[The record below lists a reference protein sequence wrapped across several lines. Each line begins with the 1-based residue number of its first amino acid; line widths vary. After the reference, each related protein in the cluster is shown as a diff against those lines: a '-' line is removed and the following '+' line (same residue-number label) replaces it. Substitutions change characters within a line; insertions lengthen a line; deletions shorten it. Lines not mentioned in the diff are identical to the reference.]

1 MIMLRF
7 GRDICNYFPSAEK
20 REWLVTNGIGGFA
33 SGTVAGLLTRC
44 YHGLLIASLA
54 PPTKRT
60 LLVAKIDESVQYNQ
74 KLYHI
79 ATNRWL
85 GGAIEPQGYIN
96 IESFHLEGTI
106 PVWTFACGD
115 ALLEKR
121 LWMEQG
127 ENTTYTRYTY
137 RRGTSPL
144 TLNLTAFVNYRD
156 FHGNT
161 QGFNWQMAI
170 NSLEKGVQVLAYAN
184 AVPFYLLIN
193 QGQVFPAHIWYYR
206 FDLAVERYRGLID
219 RENHLHAASFSATLQ
234 VGESVTIAAST
245 RPDPSLD
252 GQARLE
258 ARYHYENSLI
268 NPGQPQWIQQLNL
281 AADQFIVSRPLPK
294 EPQGKTI
301 IAGYPWFGDWGRDTM
316 ISLRGLTLATG
327 RPAIASQILLTFSR
341 YLDRG
346 LLPNLF
352 PDAGE
357 IPEYNAV
364 DAILWY
370 FEAIKAYFD
379 QTQDFKFLKTI
390 YPALVEVID
399 WFRRGTRY
407 NIHLDDDGLI
417 YAGEA
422 GVQLTWMDAKVDD
435 LVITPRIGKPVE
447 INALWFN
454 ALKIMLRFAK
464 YLGIEAN
471 DYEKMAKMTFK
482 GFSRFWNDS
491 LGYCYDVLDTE
502 QGNDAS
508 LRPNQ
513 LFAVSLSVEELLNS
527 TQKKAIVDICALKL
541 LTSRGLRSLSPDH
554 PDYCGVYGGDRLKRD
569 SAYHQGTVWGWLLGT
584 FIEAHLKVYR
594 DRVLAESFLTPMIDH
609 LQDSCIGNLGEIF
622 DGDAPF
628 TPRGAFAQAWTV
640 AEVLRVWQ
648 AIKEFPAMTDWEK
661 NFCPK

>member
-1 MIMLRF
+1 MVKLRF
-7 GRDICNYFPSAEK
+7 GRDICNYLPVAEK

-33 SGTVAGLLTRC
+33 AGTVAGLLTRC
-44 YHGLLIASLA
+44 YHGLLIAALA

-60 LLVAKIDESVQYNQ
+60 LLVTKIDESVQYNQ
-74 KLYHI
+74 KIYHL
-79 ATNRWL
+79 ASNRWL
-85 GGAIEPQGYIN
+85 GATIEPQGYIN

-106 PVWTFACGD
+106 PVWTFICGD

-121 LWMEQG
+121 IWMEAG

-137 RRGTSPL
+137 LRGNSPL

-161 QGFNWQMAI
+161 QSFNWQMAI
-170 NSLEKGVQVLAYAN
+170 SPLEKGVRVIAYDY
-184 AVPFYLLIN
+184 AVPFYLLIS
-193 QGQVFPAHIWYYR
+193 QGEVFPANIWYYR

-219 RENHLHAASFSATLQ
+219 RENHLHGASFSATLK

-245 RPDPSLD
+245 RPDANLNGQSSL
-252 GQARLE
+252 E
-258 ARYHYENSLI
+258 SRYRYENSLI
-268 NPGQPQWIQQLNL
+268 NPQQPEWIQQLTL
-281 AADQFIVSRPLPK
+281 AADQFIVSRPLPDQ
-294 EPQGKTI
+294 PDGKTI

-316 ISLRGLTLATG
+316 ISLRGLTLTTG
-327 RPAIASQILLTFSR
+327 RPAIARQILLTFSR

-346 LLPNLF
+346 LLPNLL
-352 PDAGE
+352 PDGGE
-357 IPEYNAV
+357 MPEYNAV

-370 FEAIKAYFD
+370 FEAIRSYFN
-379 QTQDFKFLKTI
+379 QSQDFEFLRTI
-390 YPALVEVID
+390 YPALTEVIA
-399 WFRRGTRY
+399 WFRLGTRY

-447 INALWFN
+447 INVLWFN
-454 ALKIMLRFAK
+454 ALKIMVQFAH
-464 YLGIEAN
+464 YLGMDAT
-471 DYEKMAKMTFK
+471 DYEKMKKITLK
-482 GFSRFWNDS
+482 GFSRFWDDS

-502 QGNDAS
+502 KGNDAS

-527 TQKKAIVDICALKL
+527 PQKKGIVDICALKL
-541 LTSRGLRSLSPDH
+541 LTSRGLRSLDADH
-554 PDYCGVYGGDRLKRD
+554 PDYRGVYRGDRLKRD
-569 SAYHQGTVWGWLLGT
+569 SAYHQGTVWGWLLGA

-594 DRVLAESFLTPMIDH
+594 DPILAESFLTPMIDH
-609 LQDSCIGNLGEIF
+609 LRDSCIGNLSEIF
-622 DGDAPF
+622 DGNAPF

-648 AIKEFPAMTDWEK
+648 VIREFRP
-661 NFCPK
+661 

>member
-1 MIMLRF
+1 MVKLRF
-7 GRDICNYFPSAEK
+7 GRDICNYLPVAEK

-33 SGTVAGLLTRC
+33 AGTVAGLLTRC
-44 YHGLLIASLA
+44 YHGLLIAALA

-60 LLVAKIDESVQYNQ
+60 LLVTKIDESVQYNQ
-74 KLYHI
+74 KIYHL
-79 ATNRWL
+79 ASNRWL
-85 GGAIEPQGYIN
+85 GATIEPQGYIN

-106 PVWTFACGD
+106 PVWTFICGD

-121 LWMEQG
+121 IWMEQG

-137 RRGTSPL
+137 LRGNSPL

-161 QGFNWQMAI
+161 QSFNWQMAI
-170 NSLEKGVQVLAYAN
+170 SPLEKGVRVIAYDY
-184 AVPFYLLIN
+184 AVPFYLLIS
-193 QGQVFPAHIWYYR
+193 QGEVFPANIWYYR

-219 RENHLHAASFSATLQ
+219 RENHLHGASFSATLK

-245 RPDPSLD
+245 RPDANLNGQSSL
-252 GQARLE
+252 E
-258 ARYHYENSLI
+258 SRYRYENSLI
-268 NPGQPQWIQQLNL
+268 NPQQPEWIQQLTL
-281 AADQFIVSRPLPK
+281 AADQFIVSRPLPDQ
-294 EPQGKTI
+294 PDGKTI

-316 ISLRGLTLATG
+316 ISLRGLTLTTG
-327 RPAIASQILLTFSR
+327 RPAIARQILLTFSR

-346 LLPNLF
+346 LLPNLL
-352 PDAGE
+352 PDGGE
-357 IPEYNAV
+357 MPEYNAV

-370 FEAIKAYFD
+370 FEAIRSYFN
-379 QTQDFKFLKTI
+379 QSQDFEFLRTI
-390 YPALVEVID
+390 YPALTEVIA
-399 WFRRGTRY
+399 WFRLGTRY

-447 INALWFN
+447 INVLWFN
-454 ALKIMLRFAK
+454 ALKIMVQFAH
-464 YLGIEAN
+464 YLGMDAT
-471 DYEKMAKMTFK
+471 DYEKMKKITLK
-482 GFSRFWNDS
+482 GFSRFWDDS
-491 LGYCYDVLDTE
+491 LEYCYDVLDTE
-502 QGNDAS
+502 KGNDAS

-527 TQKKAIVDICALKL
+527 PQKKGIVDICALKL
-541 LTSRGLRSLSPDH
+541 LTSRGLRSLDADH
-554 PDYCGVYGGDRLKRD
+554 PDYRGVYRGDRLKRD
-569 SAYHQGTVWGWLLGT
+569 SAYHQGTVWGWLLGA

-594 DRVLAESFLTPMIDH
+594 DPILAESFLTPMIDH
-609 LQDSCIGNLGEIF
+609 LRDSCIGNLSEIF
-622 DGDAPF
+622 DGNAPF

-648 AIKEFPAMTDWEK
+648 VIREFRP
-661 NFCPK
+661 

>member
-1 MIMLRF
+1 MVKLRF
-7 GRDICNYFPSAEK
+7 GRDICNCLPVAEK

-33 SGTVAGLLTRC
+33 AGTVAGLLTRC
-44 YHGLLIASLA
+44 YHGLLIAALA

-60 LLVAKIDESVQYNQ
+60 LLVTKIDESVQYNQ
-74 KLYHI
+74 KLYHL
-79 ATNRWL
+79 ASNRWL
-85 GGAIEPQGYIN
+85 GATIEPQGYIN

-106 PVWTFACGD
+106 PVWTFICGD

-121 LWMEQG
+121 IWMEQG
-127 ENTTYTRYTY
+127 ENTTYNRYTY
-137 RRGTSPL
+137 LRGNSPL

-161 QGFNWQMAI
+161 QSFNWQMAI
-170 NSLEKGVQVLAYAN
+170 SPLEKGVRVIAYDN
-184 AVPFYLLIN
+184 AVPFYLLIS
-193 QGQVFPAHIWYYR
+193 QGEVFPAHIWYYR

-219 RENHLHAASFSATLQ
+219 RENHLHAASFSATLK

-252 GQARLE
+252 GQSSLE
-258 ARYHYENSLI
+258 SRYRYENSLI
-268 NPGQPQWIQQLNL
+268 NPQQPQWIQQLTL
-281 AADQFIVSRPLPK
+281 AADQFIVSRPLRD
-294 EPQGKTI
+294 QLDGKTI

-316 ISLRGLTLATG
+316 ISLRGLTLTTG
-327 RPAIASQILLTFSR
+327 RSAIARQILLTFSR

-346 LLPNLF
+346 LLPNLL
-352 PDAGE
+352 PDGGE
-357 IPEYNAV
+357 MPEYNAV

-370 FEAIKAYFD
+370 FEAIRSYFN
-379 QTQDFKFLKTI
+379 QSQDFEFLRTI
-390 YPALVEVID
+390 YPALTEVIA

-417 YAGEA
+417 YAGET

-454 ALKIMLRFAK
+454 ALKIMVQFAH
-464 YLGIEAN
+464 YLGMDAT
-471 DYEKMAKMTFK
+471 DYEKMRKMTLK
-482 GFSRFWNDS
+482 GFSRFWDDS

-502 QGNDAS
+502 KGNDAS

-527 TQKKAIVDICALKL
+527 PQKRAIVDICALKL
-541 LTSRGLRSLSPDH
+541 LTSRGLRSLDADH
-554 PDYCGVYGGDRLKRD
+554 PDYRGVYSGDRLKRD
-569 SAYHQGTVWGWLLGT
+569 SAYHQGTVWGWLLGA

-594 DRVLAESFLTPMIDH
+594 DPILAQSFLTPMIDH
-609 LQDSCIGNLGEIF
+609 LRDSCIGNLSEIF
-622 DGDAPF
+622 DGNAPF

-648 AIKEFPAMTDWEK
+648 GIQEFRP
-661 NFCPK
+661 

>member
-1 MIMLRF
+1 MVKLRF
-7 GRDICNYFPSAEK
+7 GRDICNCLPVAEK

-33 SGTVAGLLTRC
+33 AGTVAGLLTRC
-44 YHGLLIASLA
+44 YHGLLIAALA
-54 PPTKRT
+54 PPTQRT
-60 LLVAKIDESVQYNQ
+60 LLVTKIDESVQYNQ
-74 KLYHI
+74 KIYHL
-79 ATNRWL
+79 ASNRWL
-85 GGAIEPQGYIN
+85 GATIEPQGYIN

-106 PVWTFACGD
+106 PVWTFICGD

-121 LWMEQG
+121 IWMEQG
-127 ENTTYTRYTY
+127 ENTTYTHYTY
-137 RRGTSPL
+137 RRGNSPL

-170 NSLEKGVQVLAYAN
+170 SPLEKGVRVIAYN
-184 AVPFYLLIN
+184 HAVPFYLLIS
-193 QGQVFPAHIWYYR
+193 QGEVFPAHIWYYR

-219 RENHLHAASFSATLQ
+219 RENHLHGASFSATLK

-245 RPDPSLD
+245 RPDPNLNGQSSL
-252 GQARLE
+252 E
-258 ARYHYENSLI
+258 SRYRYESSLI
-268 NPGQPQWIQQLNL
+268 NPQQPEWIQQLTL
-281 AADQFIVSRPLPK
+281 AADQFIVSRPLRDQP
-294 EPQGKTI
+294 EGKTI

-316 ISLRGLTLATG
+316 ISLRGLTLTTG
-327 RPAIASQILLTFSR
+327 RPAIARQILLTFSR

-346 LLPNLF
+346 LLPNLL
-352 PDAGE
+352 PDGGE
-357 IPEYNAV
+357 MPEYNAV

-370 FEAIKAYFD
+370 FEAIRSYFN
-379 QTQDFKFLKTI
+379 QSQDFEFLRTI
-390 YPALVEVID
+390 YPALTEVIA
-399 WFRRGTRY
+399 WFRLGTRY

-454 ALKIMLRFAK
+454 ALKIMVQFAH
-464 YLGIEAN
+464 YLGMDAT
-471 DYEKMAKMTFK
+471 DYEKMRKMTLK
-482 GFSRFWNDS
+482 GFSRFWDDS
-491 LGYCYDVLDTE
+491 LGYCYDVLDTDK
-502 QGNDAS
+502 GNDAS

-527 TQKKAIVDICALKL
+527 PQKKGIVDICALKL
-541 LTSRGLRSLSPDH
+541 LTSRGLRSLDADH
-554 PDYCGVYGGDRLKRD
+554 PDYRGVYSGDRLKRD
-569 SAYHQGTVWGWLLGT
+569 SAYHQGTVWGWLLGA

-594 DRVLAESFLTPMIDH
+594 DPILAESFLTPMIDH
-609 LQDSCIGNLGEIF
+609 LRDSCIGNLSEIF
-622 DGDAPF
+622 DGNAPF

-648 AIKEFPAMTDWEK
+648 VIREFRP
-661 NFCPK
+661 

>member
-1 MIMLRF
+1 MVRLRF
-7 GRDICNYFPSAEK
+7 GRDICNCLPVAEK

-33 SGTVAGLLTRC
+33 AGTVAGLLTRC
-44 YHGLLIASLA
+44 YHGLLIAALA
-54 PPTKRT
+54 PPTQRT
-60 LLVAKIDESVQYNQ
+60 LLVTKIDESVQYNQ
-74 KLYHI
+74 KLYHL
-79 ATNRWL
+79 ASNRWL
-85 GGAIEPQGYIN
+85 GATIEPQGYIN

-106 PVWTFACGD
+106 PVWTFTCGD

-121 LWMEQG
+121 IWMEQG
-127 ENTTYTRYTY
+127 ENTTYTHYTY
-137 RRGTSPL
+137 RRGNSPL

-170 NSLEKGVQVLAYAN
+170 SPLEKGVRVIAYDH
-184 AVPFYLLIN
+184 AVPFYLLIS
-193 QGQVFPAHIWYYR
+193 QGEVFPAHIWYYR

-219 RENHLHAASFSATLQ
+219 RENHLHGASFSATLK

-245 RPDPSLD
+245 RPDPNLD
-252 GQARLE
+252 GQSSLE
-258 ARYHYENSLI
+258 SRYRYENSLI
-268 NPGQPQWIQQLNL
+268 NPQQPAWIQQLTL
-281 AADQFIVSRPLPK
+281 AADQFIVSRPLRDQP
-294 EPQGKTI
+294 EGKTI

-316 ISLRGLTLATG
+316 ISLRGLTLTTG
-327 RPAIASQILLTFSR
+327 RPAIARQILLTFSR

-346 LLPNLF
+346 LLPNLL
-352 PDAGE
+352 PDGGE
-357 IPEYNAV
+357 MPEYNAV

-370 FEAIKAYFD
+370 FEAIRSYFN
-379 QTQDFKFLKTI
+379 QTQDFEFLRTI
-390 YPALVEVID
+390 YPALTEVIA

-435 LVITPRIGKPVE
+435 RVITPRIGKPVE

-454 ALKIMLRFAK
+454 ALKIMVQFAQ
-464 YLGIEAN
+464 YLGMDAT
-471 DYEKMAKMTFK
+471 DYEKMRKMTLK
-482 GFSRFWNDS
+482 GFSRFWDDS
-491 LGYCYDVLDTE
+491 LGYCYDVLDTD

-513 LFAVSLSVEELLNS
+513 LFAVSLSVEELLNFP
-527 TQKKAIVDICALKL
+527 QKKAIVDICTVKL
-541 LTSRGLRSLSPDH
+541 LTSRGLRSLDADH
-554 PDYCGVYGGDRLKRD
+554 PDYRGVYGGDRLKRD
-569 SAYHQGTVWGWLLGT
+569 SAYHQGTVWGWLLGA

-594 DRVLAESFLTPMIDH
+594 DPILAESFLTPMIDH
-609 LQDSCIGNLGEIF
+609 LRDSCIGNLSEIF
-622 DGDAPF
+622 DGNAPF

-648 AIKEFPAMTDWEK
+648 VIREFTP
-661 NFCPK
+661 

>member
-1 MIMLRF
+1 MVKLRF
-7 GRDICNYFPSAEK
+7 GRDICNCLPVAEK

-33 SGTVAGLLTRC
+33 AGTVAGLLTRC
-44 YHGLLIASLA
+44 YHGLLIAALA
-54 PPTKRT
+54 PPTQRT
-60 LLVAKIDESVQYNQ
+60 LLVTKIDESIQYNQ
-74 KLYHI
+74 KIYHL
-79 ATNRWL
+79 ASNRWL
-85 GGAIEPQGYIN
+85 GATIEPQGYIN

-106 PVWTFACGD
+106 PVWTFICGD

-121 LWMEQG
+121 IWMEQG
-127 ENTTYTRYTY
+127 ENTTYNRYTY
-137 RRGTSPL
+137 LRGNSPL

-161 QGFNWQMAI
+161 QSFNWQMAI
-170 NSLEKGVQVLAYAN
+170 SPLEKGVRVIAYDN
-184 AVPFYLLIN
+184 AVPFYLLIS
-193 QGQVFPAHIWYYR
+193 QGEVFPANIWYYR

-219 RENHLHAASFSATLQ
+219 RENHLHAASFSATLK

-252 GQARLE
+252 GQSSLE
-258 ARYHYENSLI
+258 SRYRYENSLI
-268 NPGQPQWIQQLNL
+268 NPQQPEWIQQLTL
-281 AADQFIVSRPLPK
+281 AADQFIVSRPLPDQP
-294 EPQGKTI
+294 EGKTM

-316 ISLRGLTLATG
+316 ISLRGLTLTTG
-327 RPAIASQILLTFSR
+327 RPAIARQILLTFSR
-341 YLDRG
+341 YLDWG
-346 LLPNLF
+346 LLPNLL
-352 PDAGE
+352 PDGGE
-357 IPEYNAV
+357 MPEYNAV

-370 FEAIKAYFD
+370 FEAIRSYFN
-379 QTQDFKFLKTI
+379 QSQDFEFLRTI
-390 YPALVEVID
+390 YPALTEVIA

-454 ALKIMLRFAK
+454 ALKIMVQFAH
-464 YLGIEAN
+464 YLGMDAT
-471 DYEKMAKMTFK
+471 DYEKMRKMTLK
-482 GFSRFWNDS
+482 GFSRFWDDS
-491 LGYCYDVLDTE
+491 LGYCYDVLDTDK
-502 QGNDAS
+502 GNDAS

-527 TQKKAIVDICALKL
+527 PQKKAIVDICALKL
-541 LTSRGLRSLSPDH
+541 LTSRGLRSLDADH
-554 PDYCGVYGGDRLKRD
+554 PDYLGVYSGDRLKRD
-569 SAYHQGTVWGWLLGT
+569 SAYHQGTVWGWLLGA

-594 DRVLAESFLTPMIDH
+594 DPILAQSFLTPMIDH
-609 LQDSCIGNLGEIF
+609 LRDSCIGNLSEIF
-622 DGDAPF
+622 DGNAPF

-648 AIKEFPAMTDWEK
+648 GIQEFRP
-661 NFCPK
+661 

>member
-1 MIMLRF
+1 MVKLRF
-7 GRDICNYFPSAEK
+7 GRDICNCLPVAEK

-33 SGTVAGLLTRC
+33 AGTVAGLLTRC
-44 YHGLLIASLA
+44 YHGLLIAALA
-54 PPTKRT
+54 PPTQRT
-60 LLVAKIDESVQYNQ
+60 LLVTKIDESVQYNQ
-74 KLYHI
+74 KLYHL
-79 ATNRWL
+79 ASNRWL
-85 GGAIEPQGYIN
+85 GATIEPQGYIN

-106 PVWTFACGD
+106 PVWTFTCGD

-121 LWMEQG
+121 IWMEQG
-127 ENTTYTRYTY
+127 ENTTYTHYTY
-137 RRGTSPL
+137 LRGNSPL

-170 NSLEKGVQVLAYAN
+170 SPLEKGVRVIAYN
-184 AVPFYLLIN
+184 HAVPFYLLIS
-193 QGQVFPAHIWYYR
+193 QGEVFPAHIWYYR

-219 RENHLHAASFSATLQ
+219 RENHLHGASFSATLK

-245 RPDPSLD
+245 RPDPNLD
-252 GQARLE
+252 GQSSLE
-258 ARYHYENSLI
+258 SRYRYENSLI
-268 NPGQPQWIQQLNL
+268 NPQQPPWIQQLTL
-281 AADQFIVSRPLPK
+281 AADQFIVSRPLRDQPD
-294 EPQGKTI
+294 GKTI

-316 ISLRGLTLATG
+316 ISLRGLTLTTG
-327 RPAIASQILLTFSR
+327 RPAIARQILLTFSR

-346 LLPNLF
+346 LLPNLL
-352 PDAGE
+352 PDGGE
-357 IPEYNAV
+357 MPEYNAV

-370 FEAIKAYFD
+370 FEAIRSYFN
-379 QTQDFKFLKTI
+379 QTQDFEFLRTI
-390 YPALVEVID
+390 YPALTEVIA

-454 ALKIMLRFAK
+454 ALKIMVQFAQ
-464 YLGIEAN
+464 YLGMDAT
-471 DYEKMAKMTFK
+471 DYEKMRKMTLK
-482 GFSRFWNDS
+482 GFSRFWDDS
-491 LGYCYDVLDTE
+491 LGYCYDVLDTDK
-502 QGNDAS
+502 GNDAS

-513 LFAVSLSVEELLNS
+513 LFAVSLSVEELLNFP
-527 TQKKAIVDICALKL
+527 QKKAIVDICTVKL
-541 LTSRGLRSLSPDH
+541 LTSRGLRSLTTDH
-554 PDYCGVYGGDRLKRD
+554 PDYRGVYSGDRLKRD
-569 SAYHQGTVWGWLLGT
+569 SAYHQGTVWGWLLGA

-594 DRVLAESFLTPMIDH
+594 DPILAESFLTPMIDH
-609 LQDSCIGNLGEIF
+609 LRDSCIGSLSEIF
-622 DGDAPF
+622 DGNAPF

-648 AIKEFPAMTDWEK
+648 AIREFRP
-661 NFCPK
+661 